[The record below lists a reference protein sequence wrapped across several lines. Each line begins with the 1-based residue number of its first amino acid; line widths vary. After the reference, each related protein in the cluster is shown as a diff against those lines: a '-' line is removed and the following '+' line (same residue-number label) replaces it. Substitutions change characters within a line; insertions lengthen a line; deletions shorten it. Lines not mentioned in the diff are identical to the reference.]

1 MSLFTTAN
9 LIKAMNNFDDYG
21 PGKRCWSL
29 LAIFICRILNLH
41 FFLFAFA
48 TSLHR
53 HFAYVDI
60 RRILQQT
67 ITRNV
72 PQVFLMFT
80 IVGLLAMNIGRS
92 FSDDKAA
99 VDTDEKIEIK
109 EELS

>member
-21 PGKRCWSL
+21 PCKRCWSL
-29 LAIFICRILNLH
+29 FAIFICRILNLH

-53 HFAYVDI
+53 HFAYTEI

-80 IVGLLAMNIGRS
+80 MIGLLAMNIGRS
-92 FSDDKAA
+92 FSDEADLA
-99 VDTDEKIEIK
+99 DEKIEIK
-109 EELS
+109 EKRS